1 MATINNPVFIDTNIL
16 IYANLAMSPFH
27 RQAIERLQSL
37 DEQRVDLWISR
48 QTLREYLSGM
58 TRQGELTGDIPVA
71 SLIADVRYFAN
82 RFRVAEDSLQ
92 VTERLL
98 VLMEQVSIGGKQVHD
113 ANIVATMQAYGIS
126 QLLTHNVVD
135 FNRFS
140 EFITVLPLVGNE
152 A

>member
-1 MATINNPVFIDTNIL
+1 L
-16 IYANLAMSPFH
+16 IED
-27 RQAIERLQSL
+27 IRLF
-37 DEQRVDLWISR
+37 
-48 QTLREYLSGM
+48 QT
-58 TRQGELTGDIPVA
+58 
-71 SLIADVRYFAN
+71 

-135 FNRFS
+135 FNHFS
-140 EFITVLPLVGNE
+140 EFITVLPLVGND